1 MAVSLELLT
10 DEAILDYTRRD
21 GRDMIVYDGRDI
33 NLRGSMPEPVAG
45 GVFDKTIFGSPYV
58 DRCYCG
64 YLKRPSADPCPS
76 CGCRVYTR
84 EEALRRFARVEL
96 PFYYLND
103 LRFEIFMKFFEEIF
117 KDATIIREFSTPNL
131 KSLGYSETKTGKKLN
146 IKVFDSCQFDYNPKT
161 KELKISQ
168 YIDDESKCSY
178 EGLMKI
184 IQDNFPGYLQEY
196 KKLINRYYLI
206 LPVVMRPFTITKS
219 TAKKKSLG
227 NHPMTVWYMML
238 IRLCCP
244 DAPRDS
250 SHVNYNEIMESLKTP
265 GERVRY
271 TALLRAFINAGKKE
285 STSLLNTTKENFA
298 RELYS
303 VRTKNSA
310 RCPIVPSTTLAIDE
324 LGVPTSIAYE
334 MCREG
339 FAQYLQDELG
349 FDKKEAKKSIRME
362 ALSPALQEKFK
373 EYAEKQY
380 VIVTRQPALHEYS
393 MYCMKQRLVDGYA
406 IHFPIAVC
414 EPLGADFDGD
424 TTSIQLCPP
433 DVADD
438 VYAKMSPRYNNVY
451 KKNNN
456 PIFPFNHETLNGL
469 AVMTEFVPDD
479 PEDLEKELD
488 DPKHYYTNYADV
500 VKDCEVEHKIK
511 FGTPITFNGKIGG
524 EEYKN
529 KVTCYGKLKLSK
541 ILDADI
547 DNIGVDGKTKILK
560 NPKERM
566 DAASA
571 ARLSAYLN
579 KEEDGVEKRLAIQKA
594 ALKAVTVAGVVT
606 FDYKTLYVNTDTDT
620 YKEICKIADSEELT
634 DQQKIALLTT
644 KYAEYEKEIED
655 KFSDD
660 LKKELDRA
668 ARVKISSIS
677 ALNMPQLIIS
687 GVEEKPIITRG
698 NLLAGYGEK
707 DMIYHAIENRS
718 LQSIKQSGTPSSGY
732 LTRQISFVL
741 NNYVFHEGEDKDNPG
756 LLIPRYK
763 AKGRTAPNG
772 IVYTRDVARPDE
784 NDLVPVRSI
793 VTKNKGDLN
802 VVTPDLIGTRFRDL
816 GVTDGTA
823 IGLSFATSF
832 TEATTQ
838 GALSLKHGGHERK
851 LDTSGYLVA
860 RKACTFREEGR
871 WFYLKVKGK
880 AKEEKYPRPDNLVTL
895 GKDTFEAGEN
905 VCVAYN
911 TVSPIAQLNSTIK
924 LIKARGNNGKRYY
937 EKDNIIVSDCYALE
951 DGEINYV
958 ETPDGDIEV
967 HIGSGVYQYNPL
979 CMYYFPDGAQVKKFD
994 RICSGVVNMTH
1005 VISYFGDDICSI
1017 YLIFRKQIYTL
1028 TDKKFPKPNGTNGVT
1043 TMESTQEEIIELLF
1057 RGLTSVSYDPETAKI
1072 EEIEFQGTHPAI
1084 QAKKSFYSTLSFGHS
1099 SKVISKAIRG
1109 DINFEGDVM
1118 TETVLGLLLNNTLD

>member
-1 MAVSLELLT
+1 MSVSLELLT

-21 GRDMIVYDGRDI
+21 GRDMIVYDHRDM
-33 NLRGSMPEPVAG
+33 NLRGNMPEPVPG
-45 GVFDKTIFGSPYV
+45 GVFDKTIFGSAYV

-76 CGCRVYTR
+76 CGCRVFTK

-103 LRFEIFMKFFEEIF
+103 LRFDIFYKFFEEIF
-117 KDATIIREFSTPNL
+117 KDCTIVREFLTPNL
-131 KSLGYSETKTGKKLN
+131 KALGYSETKTGKKFN

-161 KELKISQ
+161 KELKVSEF
-168 YIDDESKCSY
+168 IDDESKCSY

-184 IQDNFPGYLQEY
+184 IQENFPEYLQEY
-196 KKLINRYYLI
+196 KKLVNRYYLI
-206 LPVVMRPFTITKS
+206 LPVVMRPFTIKKG

-227 NHPMTVWYMML
+227 NHPMTLWYTML
-238 IRLCCP
+238 IRFCCP
-244 DAPRDS
+244 DDPLDS
-250 SHVNYNEIMESLKTP
+250 NHVNYDEVMESLDTP

-271 TALLRAFINAGKKE
+271 TALLRAFINSGKKE
-285 STSLLNTTKENFA
+285 STSLLNTTKENYA

-324 LGVPTSIAYE
+324 LGVPASIAYE

-349 FDKKEAKKSIRME
+349 FDKKEAKKSIRLE
-362 ALSPALQEKFK
+362 ALDPELQEKFK
-373 EYAEKQY
+373 EYAEKQF

-393 MYCMKQRLVDGYA
+393 MYCMKLRLVDGYS

-414 EPLGADFDGD
+414 EPLNADFDGD

-433 DVADD
+433 DVAED
-438 VYAKMSPRYNNVY
+438 VYKKMSPRYNNVY
-451 KKNNN
+451 KKNNK

-469 AVMTEFVPDD
+469 AVMTEFTPDD
-479 PEDLEKELD
+479 PNGNELD
-488 DPKHYYTNYADV
+488 DPRHYYTDYV
-500 VKDCEVEHKIK
+500 EVLKDCEVEHKIK
-511 FGTPITFNGKIGG
+511 IGTPITFTGKVGG

-547 DNIGVDGKTKILK
+547 DNIGIDGKTKILK

-566 DAASA
+566 DAAAA
-571 ARLSAYLN
+571 ARLSSYLN

-594 ALKAVTVAGVVT
+594 ALKAVTAAGVVT

-644 KYAEYEKEIED
+644 KYAEYEKEIEG

-668 ARVKISSIS
+668 ARVKITSIS

-687 GVEEKPIITRG
+687 GVEERPIITRG

-707 DMIYHAIENRS
+707 DMIYHSIENRS
-718 LQSIKQSGTPSSGY
+718 LQSIKNSGVPSSGY

-741 NNYVFHEGEDKDNPG
+741 NNYIFHEGEDPDNPG

-763 AKGRTAPNG
+763 AAGRTAPNG
-772 IVYTRDVARPDE
+772 VVYTEVSRTNED
-784 NDLVPVRSI
+784 DLVLVRSI

-838 GALSLKHGGHERK
+838 GALGLKHGGHERV
-851 LDTSGYLVA
+851 LDKSGYLVA
-860 RKACTFREEGR
+860 RKPCTFREEGK
-871 WFYLKVKGK
+871 WFYLKMRG
-880 AKEEKYPRPDNLVTL
+880 KEEKYPRPDNLVTL

-905 VCVAYN
+905 ICVAYN
-911 TVSPIAQLNSTIK
+911 TVSPIAQLNSTIR
-924 LIKARGNNGKRYY
+924 LIRARGSNATKYF
-937 EKDNIIVSDCYALE
+937 EKDNVIVSDCYALE
-951 DGEINYV
+951 DGEIRYV
-958 ETPDGDIEV
+958 ETPEGDIEV

-979 CMYYFPDGAQVKKFD
+979 CMYYFPDGAQVKKYD
-994 RICSGVVNMTH
+994 RICNGVVNMNH
-1005 VISYFGDDICSI
+1005 VISKLGDDIRSE
-1017 YLIFRKQIYTL
+1017 YLVFRKQMYTL
-1028 TDKKFPKPNGTNGVT
+1028 TDKDFAKSNGTVGIT
-1043 TMESTQEEIIELLF
+1043 TMASTQEEIIELLF
-1057 RGLTSVSYDPETAKI
+1057 RGLISVSYDPETAKV
-1072 EEIEFQGTHPAI
+1072 EEIDFQGTMAAI
-1084 QAKKSFYSTLSFGHS
+1084 QSKKSFYSTLSFGHS
-1099 SKVISKAIRG
+1099 SKVISKAIKG